1 MSVSSQIVPH
11 SPPKLRTPPL
21 RASEVDATAQMFESE
36 LTARLQQV
44 CEDFRPEVR
53 RRGIYRSWRA
63 YRFLL
68 RELSPHLVAGRHY
81 VDLGA
86 GAGVIPLA
94 VASLGLHV
102 TVLDT
107 WTQYSPEN
115 DNLMGTTDEII
126 ARFDRA
132 GIRCVQWDLLCDP
145 LPLAT
150 NCCDLLS
157 LFDVLEHIPKPR
169 VLLREVRRLLRPGG
183 LLVIKLPNAANLRN
197 RLRLLGG
204 QSPHP
209 DAIEDWFSERFF
221 GHYREMTA
229 GELERILPL
238 FGFEV
243 TRLKYSSACHWN
255 TRNGDGFDRRFR
267 INSLRQLAKFGYF
280 GATALVPA
288 FRYEI
293 LLIARKNDHEYRS
306 QSPSSAVPY

>member
-1 MSVSSQIVPH
+1 MSAGWLTGLH
-11 SPPKLRTPPL
+11 SPFKSRVP
-21 RASEVDATAQMFESE
+21 RAQESE
-36 LTARLQQV
+36 SRLTASLQQV

-53 RRGIYRSWRA
+53 RRGINRNWRA

-68 RELSPHLVAGRHY
+68 RELSPYLVAGRHY

-94 VASLGLHV
+94 VASFGLHV

-115 DNLMGTTDEII
+115 DNRMGNSSEIT

-132 GIRCVQWDLLCDP
+132 GIHWVEWDLLCDP
-145 LPLAT
+145 LPLPAS
-150 NCCDLLS
+150 CCDLLT
-157 LFDVLEHIPKPR
+157 LFDVLEHIPRPH
-169 VLLREVRRLLRPGG
+169 VLLKEAYRLLRPGG
-183 LLVIKLPNAANLRN
+183 LLVIKIPNAANLRN
-197 RLRLLGG
+197 RIRLLRGR
-204 QSPHP
+204 SPHP
-209 DAIEDWFSERFF
+209 DPIQDWFSGQFF

-229 GELERILPL
+229 TELRNGLPL
-238 FGFEV
+238 FGFDV
-243 TRLKYSSACHWN
+243 KSLRYTSACHWN
-255 TRNGDGFDRRFR
+255 TRGPDGFDPRFR

-293 LLIARKNDHEYRS
+293 LLIALKKDHEYRS
-306 QSPSSAVPY
+306 QSPASSIPY